1 MATAMSVADYAIY
14 GANKLDDPI
23 SNLKLQKV
31 LYYLNVIHLLDNDTP
46 LITDVKFEKY
56 DYGPSIKS
64 VYAEYENYVGNDIIA
79 PKQHVALIYD
89 NGFFSTIM
97 QDFKLTD
104 LPENDRKFIDQ
115 KLPKL
120 LRFDTIDLVELS
132 QCEPQWENKNNRV
145 YDDGLTKDYY
155 QKPEHQFWLK

>member
-14 GANKLDDPI
+14 EANKLCDPV

-64 VYAEYENYVGNDIIA
+64 VYDEYENYIGNDIVA
-79 PKQHVALIYD
+79 PKQHTALMY
-89 NGFFSTIM
+89 GHGLFSTIT

-104 LPENDRKFIDQ
+104 LSENDHNFVDRN
-115 KLPKL
+115 LPKL
-120 LRFDTIDLVELS
+120 LRFDAFELVELS
-132 QCEPQWENKNNRV
+132 QREPQWKNKNNRY
-145 YDDGLTKDYY
+145 YDDELTNDYY